1 MIEGGFM
8 LRRTYAVAVAVIVA
22 AMLVGGLATPASA
35 AISSDPDPTWMT
47 NGQIRAMV
55 RFGNYIYIGGKFTQ
69 VRASTSPG
77 PGEKFAAR
85 NLARINV
92 TTGLG
97 DPSWTPDVV
106 GSTAAPAV
114 HALTVAGG
122 DVWVGGDFQSVNGQ
136 PRHNL
141 AAVSVATGAVVAGVD
156 PVVGASGNR
165 SVRALAQAGG
175 RVFAGGYFKSVDG
188 SPRRFLAAF
197 GLDGALQ
204 NWKPRVDKRVFSLA
218 MGCDGDRL
226 FAGGQFRRA
235 GGDGDAAWSARETVA
250 AFDPASGALEAWHV
264 PVGTIEEGQKAYAMA
279 PTCTQL
285 NVAYGGNNRAIAFR
299 LDNGTSGDKKW
310 QVNTSG
316 NVQAITV
323 AGGQIVIGG
332 HFTSIGGLTRNRIA
346 ALSMSSGAVDPG
358 FNPSLTGQ
366 WGGPWALTADASHLY
381 VGGQFT
387 MVGPE
392 SRTFFARFR
401 V

>member
-1 MIEGGFM
+1 MF
-8 LRRTYAVAVAVIVA
+8 RRIRTFASAPAALMAVVLVA
-22 AMLVGGLATPASA
+22 GLSTPASA

-55 RFGNYIYIGGKFTQ
+55 RYGNYIYIGGKFTQ

-77 PGEKFAAR
+77 PEGKFAAK
-85 NLARINV
+85 NLARIDV

-97 DPSWTPDVV
+97 DPSWTPDVL
-106 GSTAAPAV
+106 GTTAGPAV

-122 DVWVGGDFQSVNGQ
+122 DVWVGGDFQSVGGQ

-141 AAVSVATGAVVAGVD
+141 AAVSVTTGAVDAGVN
-156 PVVGASGNR
+156 PAMGASNDR
-165 SVRALAQAGG
+165 SVRALAQADG

-218 MGCDGDRL
+218 MGCAGDRL

-250 AFDPASGALEAWHV
+250 AFDPASGALLAWQV
-264 PVGTIEEGQKAYAMA
+264 PAGTIEAGQKAYAMA

-299 LDNGTSGDKKW
+299 LDNGSNGARKW

-323 AGGQIVIGG
+323 AAGQVVIGG
-332 HFTSIGGLTRNRIA
+332 HFTTIGSLTRNRIA
-346 ALSMSSGAVDPG
+346 ALNMSTGAVDPA

-366 WGGPWALTADASHLY
+366 WGGPWALSADASHLY

-392 SRTFFARFR
+392 SRTFFARFGL
-401 V
+401 